1 MIPSALEIG
10 IYLTKVREMDESQ
23 LQGVRRFNR
32 LVTQRVGALEVD
44 YLRRGRPLAEARLI
58 FEISPDGVD
67 ARTLRSKLNLDS
79 GYLSRLLQSLKTQ
92 GLIAVAKGDGDGRRR
107 RVSLTRKGS
116 AERAAYDRLSDKL
129 AASMLASLDVSERS
143 RLLTAMGEV
152 ERLIRAAS
160 VDVVAEAPD
169 SADARRC
176 LEAYFRELE
185 ARFESGF
192 DAATDHSARAED
204 MTPPSG
210 LFVIARLDGD
220 AIGCGGF
227 KRVDKATVEIKRV
240 WTAPSA
246 RGMGVARRMLRTL
259 EAAAR
264 GSGLRTLRLD
274 TNRALT
280 EAHALYRSEGYRE
293 IARFSDNPYAHH
305 WFEKR
310 L

>member
-1 MIPSALEIG
+1 
-10 IYLTKVREMDESQ
+10 MDESQ
-23 LQGVRRFNR
+23 LQQIRRFNR
-32 LVTQRVGALEVD
+32 LVTQRAGALEVN

-58 FEISPDGVD
+58 FEIGADGLDV
-67 ARTLRSKLNLDS
+67 RTLRDKLKLDS

-92 GLIAVAKGDGDGRRR
+92 GLIALAKESGDGRRR
-107 RVSLTRKGS
+107 RARLTRKGS
-116 AERAAYDRLSDKL
+116 AERAAYDRLSDNL
-129 AASMLASLDVSERS
+129 AASMLTTLDASQRS

-152 ERLIRAAS
+152 ERLIRTAS
-160 VDVVAEAPD
+160 VKVATEAPD
-169 SADARRC
+169 SPDARRC

-185 ARFESGF
+185 ARFEGGF
-192 DAATDHSARAED
+192 DAADDSARAED

-210 LFVIARLDGD
+210 LFVVARLEDE
-220 AIGCGGF
+220 AVGCGGF
-227 KRVDKATVEIKRV
+227 KRVGETTGEIKRV

-264 GSGLRTLRLD
+264 EAGVKTLRLD

-293 IARFSDNPYAHH
+293 IARFNDNPYADH
-305 WFEKR
+305 WFAKR

>member
-1 MIPSALEIG
+1 
-10 IYLTKVREMDESQ
+10 MDESQ
-23 LQGVRRFNR
+23 LQSVRRFNR

-44 YLRRGRPLAEARLI
+44 YLRRGRPLAEARLL
-58 FEISPDGVD
+58 FEIGADGADVR
-67 ARTLRSKLNLDS
+67 ALRSKLGLDS
-79 GYLSRLLQSLKTQ
+79 GYLSRLLQSLSAQ
-92 GLIAVAKGDGDGRRR
+92 ELIAIAKGEEDGRRR

-116 AERAAYDRLSDKL
+116 AERAAYDRLSDNL
-129 AASMLASLDVSERS
+129 AESMLDPLDGSQQN
-143 RLLTAMGEV
+143 RLLAAMGEV

-160 VDVVAEAPD
+160 VKIAAEAPD
-169 SADARRC
+169 TADARLC
-176 LEAYFRELE
+176 LSTYFRELE
-185 ARFESGF
+185 ARFETGF
-192 DAATDHSARAED
+192 DAGADDSARVED
-204 MTPPSG
+204 MAPPSG

-220 AIGCGGF
+220 AVGCGGF
-227 KRVDKATVEIKRV
+227 KRVDRATGEIKRV

-246 RGMGVARRMLRTL
+246 RGLGVARRMLRAL

-264 GSGLRTLRLD
+264 EAGLKTLRLD

-293 IARFSDNPYAHH
+293 IARFNDNPYAHH

>member
-1 MIPSALEIG
+1 M
-10 IYLTKVREMDESQ
+10 ESQ
-23 LQGVRRFNR
+23 LQSVRRFNR

-44 YLRRGRPLAEARLI
+44 YLRRGRPLAEARLL
-58 FEISPDGVD
+58 FEIGADGADVR
-67 ARTLRSKLNLDS
+67 ALRSKLGLDS
-79 GYLSRLLQSLKTQ
+79 GYLSRLLQSLSAQ
-92 GLIAVAKGDGDGRRR
+92 ELIAIAKGEEDGRRR

-116 AERAAYDRLSDKL
+116 AERAAYDRLSDNL
-129 AASMLASLDVSERS
+129 AESMLDPLDGSQQN
-143 RLLTAMGEV
+143 RLLAAMGEV

-160 VDVVAEAPD
+160 VKVAAEAPD
-169 SADARRC
+169 TADARLC
-176 LEAYFRELE
+176 LSTYFSELA
-185 ARFESGF
+185 ARFETGF
-192 DAATDHSARAED
+192 DAGADDSARVED
-204 MTPPSG
+204 MAPPSG

-220 AIGCGGF
+220 AVGCGGF
-227 KRVDKATVEIKRV
+227 KRVDRATGEIKRV

-246 RGMGVARRMLRTL
+246 RGLGVARRMLRAL

-264 GSGLRTLRLD
+264 EAGLKTLRLD

-293 IARFSDNPYAHH
+293 IARFNDNPYAHH